1 MGIESVAIFADGDAD
16 APFVSEAHQAV
27 ALNGRTPAESY
38 LDVAKVLDAAQ
49 RAGADA
55 IHPGYGFLAGVPTL
69 SSVEVTEDLDVLE
82 AADGIGYPV
91 LVKATAG
98 GGGKGMRVVE
108 SADELVDAI
117 AGAQREAQ
125 SSFGNGVVFLEKYLP
140 APRHIEIQVMGD
152 QHGSLVHLFERECS
166 IQRRHQKII
175 EEAPSPVLSDA
186 LRSAMGD
193 AAVAAARAIDYS
205 SAGTVEFLL
214 DGHGE
219 DAEFW
224 FLEVNTRIQ
233 VEHPVTEEVT
243 GIDLVREQLR
253 VAAGAPLGFA
263 QDDLQIT
270 GHAIEARLYAEDPA
284 NDFLPAIGTLPAFA
298 VPASP
303 SARVDTGVETGSII
317 GVDFDPMLAKVI
329 VHASTRDEAARRLA
343 LVLETMTIAGVTT
356 NRDFLVATL
365 RHDAFLAGDTTTDFI
380 DRVQPARVFEPNDQ
394 AVAAAAIAAAM
405 LDQCRNRAG
414 ATTLGF
420 MSSGYRNSAMPAER
434 AAYLIGERTVMVSY
448 RPSRSGGFHLTTQ
461 IDDHPETA
469 TMQAMVID
477 CELDQGLITVQVDGV
492 RSRHHVVAVDDRVVV
507 QSPQGAVTL
516 QTVPLFPDYASVDVA
531 GGQTAPM
538 PGKVLSVHV
547 AVGDAVQ
554 AGQVL
559 VIMEAM
565 KMEHTIAAPADGVVA
580 ELRCSPGDQVDNGFV
595 LVVLEEPE

>member
-55 IHPGYGFLAGVPTL
+55 IHPGYGFLAENAAFAQAVVDAGLVWVGPSPHAIASMGDKLAAKALMAEAGVPTL

-186 LRSAMGD
+186 LR
-193 AAVAAARAIDYS
+193 
-205 SAGTVEFLL
+205 
-214 DGHGE
+214 
-219 DAEFW
+219 
-224 FLEVNTRIQ
+224 
-233 VEHPVTEEVT
+233 
-243 GIDLVREQLR
+243 IDLVREQLR

-284 NDFLPAIGTLPAFA
+284 NDFLPAIGTLHAFA